1 MSATDQYH
9 PAAAALLRVKL
20 AYSYAERLRGVG
32 RCVSW
37 RDFDA
42 LCLPRCRAVHTFALA
57 RAIDVVFVAADATVV
72 EVRHRVSPWRVVIA
86 RSTSAV
92 DAWEFPA
99 GCCEAS
105 NVRAGLSVEAMLTCI
120 ARSPDR

>member
-1 MSATDQYH
+1 MSATVQRH
-9 PAAAALLRVKL
+9 AAAAARLRVKL
-20 AYSYAERLRGVG
+20 ARSYSERLRGVG

-86 RSTSAV
+86 RSSAAV
-92 DAWEFPA
+92 DAWEFRA
-99 GCCEAS
+99 GRCEAS
-105 NVRAGLSVEAMLTCI
+105 DVRAGMSVEAMLTCI
-120 ARSPDR
+120 GRSPDR

>member
-1 MSATDQYH
+1 MSPTDQYR
-9 PAAAALLRVKL
+9 PAAAARLRVQL
-20 AYSYAERLRGVG
+20 ANSYIERLRGVG
-32 RCVSW
+32 RCVTW

-42 LCLPRCRAVHTFALA
+42 LCLPRCRVVHTFALA

-72 EVRHRVSPWRVVIA
+72 EVWHRVSPWRVVIA
-86 RSTSAV
+86 RSTAAV
-92 DAWEFPA
+92 DTWEFPA

-105 NVRAGLSVEAMLTCI
+105 HVRAGMSVEAMLTCI

>member
-1 MSATDQYH
+1 MSATDQCH
-9 PAAAALLRVKL
+9 PAVAARLRVKL
-20 AYSYAERLRGVG
+20 AQNFAERLRGVG
-32 RCVSW
+32 RCVTW

-57 RAIDVVFVAADATVV
+57 RAIDVVFVTADATVV

-86 RSTSAV
+86 RSPVAV

-99 GCCEAS
+99 GRCEAS
-105 NVRAGLSVEAMLTCI
+105 GVSAGLSVEAMLTRI
-120 ARSPDR
+120 GRSPDR